1 MSSILRIKNAAH
13 FEFFTQTDFS
23 ITAYTKERL
32 KSSAFPDMR
41 IKHRLMWNKLPSGR
55 AYSMITKVGKL
66 FLINYFFHNKIFI
79 NFVLKKS

>member
-1 MSSILRIKNAAH
+1 MKDYINLLNIKLLMSSILRIKNAAH

-55 AYSMITKVGKL
+55 AYSMLTKMK
-66 FLINYFFHNKIFI
+66 I
-79 NFVLKKS
+79 NF